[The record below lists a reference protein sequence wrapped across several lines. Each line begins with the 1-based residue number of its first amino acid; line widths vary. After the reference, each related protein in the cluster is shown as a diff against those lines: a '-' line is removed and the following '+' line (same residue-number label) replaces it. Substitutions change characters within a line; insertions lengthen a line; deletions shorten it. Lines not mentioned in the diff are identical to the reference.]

1 MQKVIRTEQFLKSTP
16 IYSLKVK
23 YM

>member
-23 YM
+23 

>member
-1 MQKVIRTEQFLKSTP
+1 MQKVIRPEQFLKSTP

-23 YM
+23 